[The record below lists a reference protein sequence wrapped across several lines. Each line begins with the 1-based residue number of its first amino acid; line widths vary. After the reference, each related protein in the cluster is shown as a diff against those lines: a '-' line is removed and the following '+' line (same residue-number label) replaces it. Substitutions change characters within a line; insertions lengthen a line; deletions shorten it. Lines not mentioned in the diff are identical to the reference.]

1 MIGCWRHGH
10 ITGLRYGGLT
20 AEDALALERPAMTL
34 ARAWLRDRLARQVGR
49 AYRAVAAPDQR
60 TPAGRPVPVT
70 RLSAVSA
77 AEAAVRT
84 PAAVPQRHRTA
95 DTAAVSGSAATRAPP
110 AGRGV
115 RGGPRPAATGLRRTR
130 SPRSSTPA
138 AAAHFVPPTR
148 PRWPTGTGQRRRRT
162 PAVRTRGQRTRL
174 ANTGSPQAPDA
185 ADTRHCGRGHADT
198 AAAAPLDSRQR
209 NRPPPHAYPAGTAAA
224 LDLHSARERWRSGE
238 GAPERRLALSG
249 WLSYFPMKKSCSGC

>member
-1 MIGCWRHGH
+1 M
-10 ITGLRYGGLT
+10 
-20 AEDALALERPAMTL
+20 AARPARPPSRPGVPGSGG
-34 ARAWLRDRLARQVGR
+34 ARPADAGR
-49 AYRAVAAPDQR
+49 A
-60 TPAGRPVPVT
+60 TSSCT

-84 PAAVPQRHRTA
+84 PAAVPQRHQTA

-110 AGRGV
+110 AWLRC
-115 RGGPRPAATGLRRTR
+115 PRWAAAGCHG
-130 SPRSSTPA
+130 
-138 AAAHFVPPTR
+138 AAAHPQPVVQHSGSRRALCAAYSSTLANRDR
-148 PRWPTGTGQRRRRT
+148 PAQTADTGGPDTGT
-162 PAVRTRGQRTRL
+162 
-174 ANTGSPQAPDA
+174 
-185 ADTRHCGRGHADT
+185 ADTACQHRQSATARRCGHPPLRHGPAAT

-249 WLSYFPMKKSCSGC
+249 WLSLGAAPTLRRSPSAP

>member
-1 MIGCWRHGH
+1 M
-10 ITGLRYGGLT
+10 
-20 AEDALALERPAMTL
+20 AARPARPPSRPGVPGSGG
-34 ARAWLRDRLARQVGR
+34 ARPADAGR
-49 AYRAVAAPDQR
+49 ATSSCTGCPRCPR
-60 TPAGRPVPVT
+60 RK
-70 RLSAVSA
+70 
-77 AEAAVRT
+77 AAVRT

-148 PRWPTGTGQRRRRT
+148 PRWPTGTGRRRRRT

-174 ANTGSPQAPDA
+174 ANTGSPQPPDP
-185 ADTRHCGRGHADT
+185 ADTRHCGRGHAAT

-209 NRPPPHAYPAGTAAA
+209 NHPPPHAYPAGTAAA

-238 GAPERRLALSG
+238 GARRDASPCPAG
-249 WLSYFPMKKSCSGC
+249 FA